1 MTRRTEKKKLK
12 ANREERKR
20 NRTKTAEK
28 SYPDHTKACLDQNI
42 EQKRRI
48 SVTHQFLNSRI
59 KEDRKKSERKT

>member
-28 SYPDHTKACLDQNI
+28 SYPDHTKAYLDQNI
-42 EQKRRI
+42 EQKRRR
-48 SVTHQFLNSRI
+48 SVTH
-59 KEDRKKSERKT
+59 

>member
-28 SYPDHTKACLDQNI
+28 SYPDHTKAYLDQNI